1 MTNTLGSSPLPVWLV
16 VVALALT
23 ALALVWSRWPGWAKA
38 LLVVGVTSL
47 YFAADRAIDG
57 RSGWPSG
64 ATLPERFAL
73 LAVVTE
79 EPTPKRDGALYVWV
93 QPIEDGHTTAAPRAF
108 RLPYDRDLHSLLAEA
123 MRKNRQGVA
132 QMGSAT
138 PKGGPQGYS
147 WLRPGSDEQVV
158 KVRDLPVPQLPE
170 K

>member
-1 MTNTLGSSPLPVWLV
+1 MTNTLGTSPLPIWLV
-16 VVALALT
+16 VTALALT

-38 LLVVGVTSL
+38 LLVVGVTVL
-47 YFAADRAIDG
+47 YFAADRAIDS

-64 ATLPERFAL
+64 ATLPARFAL

-79 EPTPKRDGALYVWV
+79 EPNAKREGALYVWV
-93 QPIEDGHTTAAPRAF
+93 QPIEDGKTAAAPRAF
-108 RLPYDRDLHSLLAEA
+108 RLPYTREMHSLFGEA

-132 QMGSAT
+132 QMGSAE
-138 PKGGPQGYS
+138 PKGGPKGYS
-147 WLRPGSDEQVV
+147 WLRPGSDEQIV